1 MWHKSSVSNR
11 KTADKDTAVRYG
23 SLQGTGLGWV
33 PTLINFPKDFFWHAS
48 RAHHNVMWL
57 FAVTWKS
64 LL

>member
-33 PTLINFPKDFFWHAS
+33 PTLINFPKD
-48 RAHHNVMWL
+48 L
-57 FAVTWKS
+57 FLACESSTS
-64 LL
+64 